1 MPLATPSPSRSPQPI
16 GRSSVYA
23 TTVYYYGD
31 FADADACLW
40 SRGKDPKTIGA
51 YRVLN
56 KDDYDA
62 GIRALYQGNQMYNR
76 YGLMIRL
83 NEIRVSDDEDKE
95 GTELIEQ
102 LSNSNEG
109 RLRLPG
115 ESLDLA
121 KREFTTAFV
130 LEFSDEINQAI
141 QEARSKLSVAW
152 DQARDANVNQLA
164 NLSGWFR
171 GKTEE
176 KYYQTW

>member
-1 MPLATPSPSRSPQPI
+1 MELYIALPFLVGAVLAAPQQQHAARDTKPFKEPAADRSI
-16 GRSSVYA
+16 
-23 TTVYYYGD
+23 
-31 FADADACLW
+31 FC
-40 SRGKDPKTIGA
+40 DPKTIGA